1 MEAKLKVLRSAILDL
16 EVSFESDSIDSFYEE
31 VCEKI
36 DDLERRRIQE
46 EDGVAFTRI
55 FKSLSTEDQAV
66 VRRRMENS

>member
-1 MEAKLKVLRSAILDL
+1 MEAKLRNLRRVIEA
-16 EVSFESDSIDSFYEE
+16 VPFESDSSEAFYEE

-46 EDGVAFTRI
+46 EDAVAFTRI